1 MNIQAELRCRCGEVR
16 AVVRDPSPKTVN
28 RVICYC
34 EDCQAFAHQ
43 LGRSD
48 LLDVHGGSDVV
59 QIAPASLTFV
69 QGQDKI
75 AALRLSRKGL
85 YRWHTRCC
93 NTPVGNTLTPSLPFV
108 GIIAQAFETVGQN
121 PDALFGRPVGAIQG
135 KFAIGDVPAK
145 ANGVSFSLLLRV
157 LRLVFGW
164 RLAGKTWPH
173 PFFERASRAPRYPV
187 IVLSREQRDALRPL
201 CGPRPQAPTSVQ

>member
-34 EDCQAFAHQ
+34 DDCQAFAHQ

-48 LLDVHGGSDVV
+48 LLDANGGTDIV
-59 QIAPASLTFV
+59 QVAPASLTFV
-69 QGQDKI
+69 QGQDRI
-75 AALRLSRKGL
+75 AALRLSPKGL
-85 YRWHTRCC
+85 YRWHARCC
-93 NTPVGNTLTPSLPFV
+93 NTPLGNTLSPSLPFV
-108 GIIAQAFETVGQN
+108 GVIAQAFEADGQSA
-121 PDALFGRPVGAIQG
+121 DALFGRPVGAILG

-145 ANGVSFSLLLRV
+145 AKGISFSLLIRV
-157 LRLVFGW
+157 LRLTLGW
-164 RLAGKTWPH
+164 RLGGKVWPH
-173 PFFERASRAPRYPV
+173 PFFERGSRAPRYPI

-201 CGPRPQAPTSVQ
+201 CGPRPQALTSVQ